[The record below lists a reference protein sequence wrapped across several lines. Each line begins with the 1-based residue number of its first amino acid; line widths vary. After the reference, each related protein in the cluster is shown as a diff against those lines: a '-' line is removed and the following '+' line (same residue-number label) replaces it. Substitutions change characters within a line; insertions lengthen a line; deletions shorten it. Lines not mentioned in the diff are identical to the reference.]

1 MLPRGNLRSSLT
13 VPNLRAPSD
22 LDAVDMAKRRIPD
35 GYRFVK
41 LVRVLQTG
49 PTAMQTWAV
58 DLIVEKLA

>member
-35 GYRFVK
+35 GYRFVR
-41 LVRVLQTG
+41 LVRVLRTG
-49 PTAMQTWAV
+49 PATQNTWAV
-58 DLIVEKLA
+58 DLLVERLP